1 MTPGVLGNAA
11 VLPGEEPP
19 IERDVMT
26 GRSELRL
33 NLYPGYGFVKRGYRV
48 PRGSSS
54 ATAYRRKS
62 RIAFPFRMRS
72 RSTVGSLN

>member
-11 VLPGEEPP
+11 VLRLGEEPP

-33 NLYPGYGFVKRGYRV
+33 NLYLVYCFVKRR
-48 PRGSSS
+48 
-54 ATAYRRKS
+54 A
-62 RIAFPFRMRS
+62 AFREDLHLRSPTDGRAVS
-72 RSTVGSLN
+72 RSLSGCDRGRQWAA